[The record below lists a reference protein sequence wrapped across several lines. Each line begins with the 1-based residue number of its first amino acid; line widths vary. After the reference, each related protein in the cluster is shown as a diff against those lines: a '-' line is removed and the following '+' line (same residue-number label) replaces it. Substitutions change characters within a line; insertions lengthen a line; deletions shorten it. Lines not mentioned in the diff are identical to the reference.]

1 MLLILTSP
9 PSSISH
15 RAGLR
20 LEDFYNAENPE
31 IQEVLRRLP
40 NKTKEERDLR
50 IRRGHELHLKGA
62 TLPESSWTTP
72 EEDGKTYME
81 PYMSEVVQEIEE
93 RKDFRADFLRTPPPP
108 IYWLLRAAAHLRVLC
123 GCSPRGEEAQAQVDG
138 AVVIIAE

>member
-1 MLLILTSP
+1 MGRVIFTTHGEIRFVNSMAARKG
-9 PSSISH
+9 SSGFLSRISSSFKPVTGYQ
-15 RAGLR
+15 AYGLR

-72 EEDGKTYME
+72 EEDGQTYME

-93 RKDFRADFLRTPPPP
+93 RKDFRADFLLPVEKRHK
-108 IYWLLRAAAHLRVLC
+108 RK
-123 GCSPRGEEAQAQVDG
+123 
-138 AVVIIAE
+138 